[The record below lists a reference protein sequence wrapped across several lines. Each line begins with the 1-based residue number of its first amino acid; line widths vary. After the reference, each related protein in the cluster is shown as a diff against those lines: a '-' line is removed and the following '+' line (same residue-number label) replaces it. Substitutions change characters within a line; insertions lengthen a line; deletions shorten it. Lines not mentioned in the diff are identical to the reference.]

1 MKIIRYIS
9 TPVLLL
15 LLSACGNTA
24 IKDDINWTHAERD
37 QIGFYMDD
45 EACLKKINIIL
56 FDSAGTTDTIF
67 SRISKK
73 LDRIS
78 EKDTSKKVCKSNQNR
93 NILHYNC
100 MIKKGWSA
108 E

>member
-1 MKIIRYIS
+1 MKNFRCIGALVSI
-9 TPVLLL
+9 L
-15 LLSACGNTA
+15 LLSACGNA
-24 IKDDINWTHAERD
+24 PIRDDINWTHTEHDR
-37 QIGFYMDD
+37 INFYLDD
-45 EACLKKINIIL
+45 EACLKQVNITL
-56 FDSAGTTDTIF
+56 FESAGTTDTIF
-67 SRISKK
+67 TRISKR

-78 EKDTSKKVCKSNQNR
+78 NQDTSNKVCKSNIDR

>member
-1 MKIIRYIS
+1 MKSFRYIS
-9 TPVLLL
+9 TLVLIL
-15 LLSACGNTA
+15 LLSACGNTP
-24 IKDDINWTHAERD
+24 IRDDINWTHTEHD
-37 QIGFYMDD
+37 QINFYLDD
-45 EACLKKINIIL
+45 EACLKQVNSTL
-56 FDSAGTTDTIF
+56 FESAGTTDTIF
-67 SRISKK
+67 TRISKR

-78 EKDTSKKVCKSNQNR
+78 NQDTSNKVCKSNNDR